1 MGLEHY
7 IKLVKDEAL
16 KSKDTGAQ
24 VAAVLIDKHGNT
36 LLSRHNSFPTGVADT
51 PERRAR
57 PEKYSYTEHA
67 ERNAIYAAARK
78 GYALEGG
85 TIVQSWYPCADC
97 ARGIVQAGI
106 IRVFCQRP
114 NFEDPRWGST
124 FKAGEIILREGR
136 VMVDFY

>member
-1 MGLEHY
+1 MDLEYY
-7 IKLVKDEAL
+7 IKLVKDEAS
-16 KSKDTGAQ
+16 KSKDNGAQ
-24 VAAVLIDKHGNT
+24 VGAVLIDRHGNT
-36 LLSRHNSFPTGVADT
+36 LLSRHNSFPAGITDT

-106 IRVFCQRP
+106 VRVFCQRP
-114 NFEDPRWGST
+114 NFEDPRWGAT
-124 FKAGEIILREGR
+124 FKAGETILREGN
-136 VMVDFY
+136 VMVNFY